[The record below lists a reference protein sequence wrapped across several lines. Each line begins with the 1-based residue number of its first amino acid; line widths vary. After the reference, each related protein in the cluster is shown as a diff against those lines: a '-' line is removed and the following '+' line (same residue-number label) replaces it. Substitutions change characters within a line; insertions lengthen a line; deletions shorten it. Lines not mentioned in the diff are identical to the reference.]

1 MTCSVRFGS
10 SFFHA
15 TSSTHPVFCLFS
27 TVYDRTNYSTDF
39 RRQLRIFQNFGPA
52 PGPGPYEIFRNFG
65 PGPCANFG
73 VLALASGLRLGHL
86 GPGILAGVFCPRYLG
101 QLGQVFGPCPW
112 PPAPVRRGICH
123 QILEVFVTKFSKSI
137 AFDLC
142 SKNSD
147 IAVSN
152 ASCLFIHSENFRG
165 SNTSK
170 LLRTFVSS
178 SL

>member
-1 MTCSVRFGS
+1 VTCCSVR
-10 SFFHA
+10 SFF
-15 TSSTHPVFCLFS
+15 TSFLQLIPYFVFFRPFTTELT
-27 TVYDRTNYSTDF
+27 TVRTSDVSYGFF
-39 RRQLRIFQNFGPA
+39 RILAQP
-52 PGPGPYEIFRNFG
+52 
-65 PGPCANFG
+65 
-73 VLALASGLRLGHL
+73 LALAPMRFFEILG
-86 GPGILAGVFCPRYLG
+86 PRYLG